1 MCIIATS
8 NGRRSTND
16 FLFSSIKTLIVITG
30 PTASGKTALSIEVAK
45 ALNTAIISA
54 DSRQFYKEMNIGTAK
69 PTAEELKQAEHF
81 FIDSHSIQQE
91 LTAAQFAK
99 EATDL
104 IDKLK
109 NEVLVVTGG
118 SGMFIDALTIGLD
131 DVPHSDE
138 IRNQLNEELQINGL
152 NSLVEELLT
161 KDPNYAAIC
170 DTQNPARVMRAL
182 TVIRLTGKPYS
193 SFLNKRTTNKYRV
206 LRFIIDIPRDTL
218 YERINQRVD
227 RMLQIGLLNEVK
239 ELIPLNNK
247 VVLNTV
253 GYKEFL
259 PYLNASTAQD
269 FAIEQVK
276 MNSRRYAKR
285 QITWFRRY
293 EDAYWLPFDS
303 IEKMRDQLII
313 ELNKSR
319 LKNWNDS

>member
-1 MCIIATS
+1 VFIIATS

-69 PTAEELKQAEHF
+69 PTKEELIQAEHF

-99 EATDL
+99 EASEV
-104 IDKLK
+104 IDKLE
-109 NEVLVVTGG
+109 NDVLVVTGG

-138 IRNQLNEELQINGL
+138 IRNQLNEELKNNGL
-152 NSLVEELLT
+152 NSLVEELQT

-193 SFLNKRTTNKYRV
+193 SFLNKKTASKYRV

-227 RMLQIGLLNEVK
+227 RMLQEGLLDEVK
-239 ELIPLNNK
+239 KLIPLNNK

-259 PYLNASTAQD
+259 PTLQNEKSLN

-285 QITWFRRY
+285 QVTWFRRY
-293 EDAYWLPFDS
+293 EDAYWIPFDS
-303 IEKMRDQLII
+303 IEKMRDQLLV
-313 ELNKSR
+313 ELNKTR